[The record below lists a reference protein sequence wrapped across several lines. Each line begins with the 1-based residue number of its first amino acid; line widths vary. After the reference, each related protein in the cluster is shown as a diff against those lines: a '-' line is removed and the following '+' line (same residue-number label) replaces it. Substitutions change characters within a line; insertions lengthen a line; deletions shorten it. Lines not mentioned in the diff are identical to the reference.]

1 MPLIFHI
8 TTRDAWAEA
17 QATGAYTADSLR
29 SEGFIH
35 CSQADQVGWVAN
47 TRFRGRTDL
56 LLLHV
61 DESRVGADVRRENL
75 EGGHWLFPH
84 ASTARCRSRRWPAPR
99 RWYPPPTAP
108 TTSPESWPLVS
119 SPRGARCPSDGA
131 SGV

>member
-8 TTRDAWAEA
+8 TTCDAWADA

-61 DESRVGADVRRENL
+61 DESRVGAEVRRENL
-75 EGGHWLFPH
+75 EGGQWLFPH
-84 ASTARCRSRRWPAPR
+84 IYGPLPVAAVPGVTPLVPAADGTFDLDAASLDRGNDAAPR
-99 RWYPPPTAP
+99 
-108 TTSPESWPLVS
+108 S
-119 SPRGARCPSDGA
+119 GALSARLL
-131 SGV
+131 

>member
-1 MPLIFHI
+1 VPLIFHI
-8 TTRDAWAEA
+8 TTCDAWADA

-61 DESRVGADVRRENL
+61 DESRVGAEVRRENL
-75 EGGHWLFPH
+75 EGGQWLFPH
-84 ASTARCRSRRWPAPR
+84 IYGPLPVAAVPGVTPLVPAADGTFDLDAPALAGANDAAPR
-99 RWYPPPTAP
+99 
-108 TTSPESWPLVS
+108 SGDLS
-119 SPRGARCPSDGA
+119 ARLP
-131 SGV
+131 

>member
-75 EGGHWLFPH
+75 EGGQWLFPH
-84 ASTARCRSRRWPAPR
+84 VYGPLPVTAVAGA
-99 RWYPPPTAP
+99 T
-108 TTSPESWPLVS
+108 PLV
-119 SPRGARCPSDGA
+119 PAADGA
-131 SGV
+131 FDLDGVVAAGQ

>member
-1 MPLIFHI
+1 MGGDSVPLIFHI
-8 TTRDAWAEA
+8 TTCDAWAEA

-35 CSQADQVGWVAN
+35 CSQADQVSWVAN

-75 EGGHWLFPH
+75 EGGQWLFPH
-84 ASTARCRSRRWPAPR
+84 VYGPLPITAVAGA
-99 RWYPPPTAP
+99 T
-108 TTSPESWPLVS
+108 PLV
-119 SPRGARCPSDGA
+119 PAADGTFDLD
-131 SGV
+131 GVVAAGQ

>member
-75 EGGHWLFPH
+75 EDGQWLFPH
-84 ASTARCRSRRWPAPR
+84 VYGPLPVTAVAGA
-99 RWYPPPTAP
+99 T
-108 TTSPESWPLVS
+108 PLV
-119 SPRGARCPSDGA
+119 PAADGTFDLD
-131 SGV
+131 GVVAAGQ